1 MYTFFLLKKTNF
13 VVSCYITEQ
22 YIVNYIYQDGINM
35 YLSFPYYF
43 GIHLPLSFTKQ
54 QPLQYI
60 DGWIIRQKI

>member
-13 VVSCYITEQ
+13 EVSCYITEQ

-35 YLSFPYYF
+35 YLSFLYYF

-54 QPLQYI
+54 QPLQ
-60 DGWIIRQKI
+60 W